1 VKFKLIAPVFVL
13 GGIVIGMIMSACAE
27 PAAGESTAVSGIYSR
42 SFPEYQTVCFAVQR
56 HYSGV
61 AIAIDCIEWP
71 RK

>member
-1 VKFKLIAPVFVL
+1 VKLKLIAPIFLL
-13 GGIVIGMIMSACAE
+13 GGIVIGLIMGACTT
-27 PAAGESTAVSGIYSR
+27 PASGDSNATSGIYSR